1 MTIDPSAAGGASFGG
16 ASVLDDLAWRGL
28 IAHSTDLDALRA
40 ELATGPI
47 TLYCGF
53 DPTAPSLHVG
63 HLAQTLTARRFQLAG
78 HLPLALVGG
87 ATGMIGDP
95 KPTSER
101 TLNEAEVVVAWS
113 DGIRRQLERF
123 FDFEGPA
130 AARMVNNHDW
140 TAPMSV
146 IEFLRDIGKHFSV
159 NRMLDR
165 EAVARRLADQGIS
178 YTEFSY
184 VLLQSMDYLE
194 LFRRYGCRLQ
204 TGGSDQFGNIVA
216 GVDLVR
222 RVEGASVHALTT
234 PLMTKADG
242 TKFGKTEGGAVWLD
256 PGAHQPVRLLPVLAQ
271 HRRPRRRGQ
280 PAHVLLPHPGGD
292 RGPRCGGRR
301 APGGARR
308 PAGAGPGA
316 DRDGARRR
324 RPWRPWRR
332 PSRALFGS
340 GELREV
346 PEATLD
352 AALRETEFGE
362 LVVPTGSAV
371 GAIDLLVAA
380 GLAASKGAARRTIA
394 EGGASVNNV
403 RIADESAAFTHDD
416 TLAGGWL
423 VVRRGRRAVAGV
435 RVVAG
440 LTAADGRLSGPSEP
454 KAPTTWAIS
463 CSQGWGFDRV
473 RWARVQ
479 FYLPT
484 AREERTASKSL
495 KGRPAGPS
503 QRLPEQRSRS
513 SLRACTGHN
522 RRTDLPGRDA
532 VEHRRPGFDSRK
544 RAG

>member
-1 MTIDPSAAGGASFGG
+1 MTTDPAAPAPAPPDQAHFGG

-28 IAHSTDLDALRA
+28 IAHSTDLAALRT
-40 ELATGPI
+40 ELAAGPM
-47 TLYCGF
+47 TFYCGF
-53 DPTAPSLHVG
+53 DPTAASLHVG
-63 HLAQTLTARRFQLAG
+63 HLAQTLTARRLQLAG
-78 HLPLALVGG
+78 HRPLALVGG

-95 KPTSER
+95 KLNGER
-101 TLNEAEVVVAWS
+101 ALNPAEVVSAWS
-113 DGIRRQLERF
+113 EGIRRQLERY

-194 LFRRYGCRLQ
+194 LFRRHGCRLQ

-222 RVEGASVHALTT
+222 RVEGVSVHALTT

-256 PGAHQPVRLLPVLAQ
+256 PELTSPYAFYQFWLNSDDRDVSGNLRMFSFRGRAEIEALDVEMAERPAARAGQRALAQ
-271 HRRPRRRGQ
+271 ELTEMVH
-280 PAHVLLPHPGGD
+280 
-292 RGPRCGGRR
+292 
-301 APGGARR
+301 
-308 PAGAGPGA
+308 GA
-316 DRDGARRR
+316 DALAAVEAA
-324 RPWRPWRR
+324 
-332 PSRALFGS
+332 SRALFGS
-340 GELREV
+340 GELGEV

-362 LVVPTGSAV
+362 VRLPPGSAV
-371 GAIDLLVAA
+371 AAIDLLVAA

-394 EGGASVNNV
+394 EGGASVNNI
-403 RIADESAAFTHDD
+403 RIAEDTTAFTAED

-435 RVVAG
+435 RLV
-440 LTAADGRLSGPSEP
+440 
-454 KAPTTWAIS
+454 
-463 CSQGWGFDRV
+463 
-473 RWARVQ
+473 
-479 FYLPT
+479 
-484 AREERTASKSL
+484 
-495 KGRPAGPS
+495 
-503 QRLPEQRSRS
+503 
-513 SLRACTGHN
+513 TG
-522 RRTDLPGRDA
+522 
-532 VEHRRPGFDSRK
+532 
-544 RAG
+544 

>member
-1 MTIDPSAAGGASFGG
+1 MRAMTLDQSAAGGGSFAG

-53 DPTAPSLHVG
+53 DPTAASLHVG

-101 TLNEAEVVVAWS
+101 ALNAADVVAAWS

-123 FDFEGPA
+123 FDFDGPA

-178 YTEFSY
+178 FTEFSY

-194 LFRRYGCRLQ
+194 LYRRFGCRLQ

-222 RVEGASVHALTT
+222 RVEGVSVHALTT

-256 PGAHQPVRLLPVLAQ
+256 PELTSPYAFYQFWLNTDDRDVAGNLRMFSFRSREEIEALDVEVAERPAARAGQRALAQ
-271 HRRPRRRGQ
+271 ELTEMVH
-280 PAHVLLPHPGGD
+280 
-292 RGPRCGGRR
+292 
-301 APGGARR
+301 
-308 PAGAGPGA
+308 GA
-316 DRDGARRR
+316 DALAAVEAA
-324 RPWRPWRR
+324 
-332 PSRALFGS
+332 SRALFGS

-362 LVVPTGSAV
+362 VVVPNGAGIGAV
-371 GAIDLLVAA
+371 DLLVAA

-403 RIADESAAFTHDD
+403 RIADETVTFTRQDA
-416 TLAGGWL
+416 LAGGWL
-423 VVRRGRRAVAGV
+423 VIRRGRRAVSGV
-435 RVVAG
+435 R
-440 LTAADGRLSGPSEP
+440 L
-454 KAPTTWAIS
+454 
-463 CSQGWGFDRV
+463 
-473 RWARVQ
+473 
-479 FYLPT
+479 
-484 AREERTASKSL
+484 
-495 KGRPAGPS
+495 
-503 QRLPEQRSRS
+503 
-513 SLRACTGHN
+513 
-522 RRTDLPGRDA
+522 LPG
-532 VEHRRPGFDSRK
+532 
-544 RAG
+544 